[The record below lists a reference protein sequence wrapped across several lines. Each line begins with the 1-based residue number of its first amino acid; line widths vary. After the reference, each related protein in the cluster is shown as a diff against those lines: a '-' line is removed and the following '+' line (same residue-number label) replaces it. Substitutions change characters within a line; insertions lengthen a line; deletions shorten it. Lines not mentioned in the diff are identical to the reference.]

1 MNQVQQNFLTTN
13 TFQKNYQRPVAME
26 AQLPIKIIQV
36 EKSLNSKVS
45 IKAEGINQNL
55 MGAELVNRNIN
66 EATSLVQSVQEAAV
80 SIESEL
86 FSMKNLAMQNGGCTC
101 QAMRNAQESIRDI
114 SKNFSWNGENFI
126 QGGGENNQNTTLRN
140 FTVATGGEA
149 KDDLQIGFKSFNPM
163 SAVDTDGNLEP
174 STPNLPDLNK
184 TSGTDTHAFGD
195 SALYSSLN
203 EDAYL
208 HTHTNA
214 MKKQAI
220 IQINRAIDGIKS
232 ERERLSGFLKKLNNI
247 SETNQN
253 KNLNENEYKQKILN
267 GNQANEIAMHL
278 TNKIQSRSFDAKLSQ
293 LDINATEFERLLN

>member
-1 MNQVQQNFLTTN
+1 MNQVQQNFLNIN
-13 TFQKNYQRPVAME
+13 TFQKSYQRPVAIE
-26 AQLPIKIIQV
+26 TQLPIKLIQI
-36 EKSLNSKVS
+36 EKTLSSKVS

-55 MGAELVNRNIN
+55 MGAELVNRSIN
-66 EATSLVQSVQEAAV
+66 EATSLVQSVQETAAL
-80 SIESEL
+80 IENKL
-86 FSMKNLAMQNGGCTC
+86 FSMKDLAMQNGGCTC

-114 SKNFSWNGENFI
+114 SNNFSWNEENFI

-140 FTVATGGEA
+140 FTVSTGGEA

-232 ERERLSGFLKKLNNI
+232 ERQRLSGFLKKLNNI
-247 SETNQN
+247 AETNQN
-253 KNLNENEYKQKILN
+253 KTLNENKYKQKTIDV
-267 GNQANEIAMHL
+267 NQAKQIAMNL
-278 TNKIQSRSFDAKLSQ
+278 KNNLQSSFVDEKFLQ
-293 LDINATEFERLLN
+293 LNMSAAEFNRLLN